1 RLADARHRMGTARRS
16 DHRPPARNGR
26 PATAIDESGPAGRRP
41 HGRDTAGRRTPRRE
55 EGARSLR
62 TYGCARHRRRREH
75 VGSAL
80 PDVRGAHRRLSARRR
95 RTIDLDGGRR
105 TPRRDPAGSRSR
117 ARRGRRP
124 SAARLASEFAASRR
138 LARAGPTTDGSR
150 TVSQLEGR
158 PSADPAFLDPLL
170 ELLRIP
176 SVSTGDADPKPIREA
191 AEWLRDYITANGGK
205 AEIEATNGNPLV
217 IGRFDANRPDAPNVL
232 IYGHYDVQ
240 GAEPLSLW
248 ETPPFEPTI
257 KDGRIYARGASDD
270 KGNFWPLLY
279 AACEMHASGELPVN
293 VRALVEGE
301 EENGSVNVM
310 TWLAA
315 DREPTDAA
323 IVYDSGTIAG
333 GPTITLGGRGVIG
346 GYVRVR
352 VADHDLHSGIHGG
365 VALNALHVL
374 IRMFSEVLHG
384 PDGLLRDELRAGIDP
399 IPDAERAMWPVL
411 DDPNRPLTGVGAR
424 PIAPDSGARY
434 FEITGWEPSLEVDE
448 IRAGDPR
455 TV

>member
-1 RLADARHRMGTARRS
+1 V
-16 DHRPPARNGR
+16 N
-26 PATAIDESGPAGRRP
+26 E
-41 HGRDTAGRRTPRRE
+41 
-55 EGARSLR
+55 
-62 TYGCARHRRRREH
+62 
-75 VGSAL
+75 
-80 PDVRGAHRRLSARRR
+80 
-95 RTIDLDGGRR
+95 
-105 TPRRDPAGSRSR
+105 
-117 ARRGRRP
+117 
-124 SAARLASEFAASRR
+124 
-138 LARAGPTTDGSR
+138 
-150 TVSQLEGR
+150 
-158 PSADPAFLDPLL
+158 FLDPLL
-170 ELLRIP
+170 DLLRIP

-191 AEWLRDYITANGGK
+191 AEWVRDYITSTGAK

-217 IGRFDANRPDAPNVL
+217 IGRFEANRPDAPHVL

-240 GAEPLSLW
+240 GPEPLDEW

-279 AACEMHASGELPVN
+279 TACAMHAKGELPVN

-301 EENGSVNVM
+301 EENSSRNVM
-310 TWLAA
+310 QWLAA
-315 DREPTDAA
+315 DRERTDAA

-352 VADHDLHSGIHGG
+352 VAAHDLHSGIHGG

-374 IRMFSEVLHG
+374 IRMFGNVLHG
-384 PDGLLRDELRAGIDP
+384 PDGLLRDELRSGIDP

-411 DDPNRPLTGVGAR
+411 DDPDRPLTGVGAR

-455 TV
+455 TVIPAQASAYMTIRLAPGQKWRDILDTCKHLMLEAAPENADVSFDIEHGVDAAGFDPESPVLKAGRRAFTRAFGSEPTLVRMGGTVPLLDVLAKRGIETIFTGFAGARDQIHAPNESYALKSLEDGRVAARALYEELAAL

>member
-1 RLADARHRMGTARRS
+1 M
-16 DHRPPARNGR
+16 
-26 PATAIDESGPAGRRP
+26 
-41 HGRDTAGRRTPRRE
+41 
-55 EGARSLR
+55 
-62 TYGCARHRRRREH
+62 
-75 VGSAL
+75 
-80 PDVRGAHRRLSARRR
+80 
-95 RTIDLDGGRR
+95 
-105 TPRRDPAGSRSR
+105 
-117 ARRGRRP
+117 
-124 SAARLASEFAASRR
+124 
-138 LARAGPTTDGSR
+138 
-150 TVSQLEGR
+150 SQLEGR

-455 TV
+455 TVIPAQASAYMTIRLAPGQKWREIVDTTKRLMLAAAPEGAEVTFDIDHGVDAAGFDPESPVLRAGRRAFAKAFGEEPTLVRMGGTVPLLDTLAKRGIDTIFTGFAGARDQIHAPNESYAIKSLEMGRTAARALYEELAAL

>member
-1 RLADARHRMGTARRS
+1 
-16 DHRPPARNGR
+16 
-26 PATAIDESGPAGRRP
+26 
-41 HGRDTAGRRTPRRE
+41 
-55 EGARSLR
+55 
-62 TYGCARHRRRREH
+62 
-75 VGSAL
+75 
-80 PDVRGAHRRLSARRR
+80 
-95 RTIDLDGGRR
+95 
-105 TPRRDPAGSRSR
+105 
-117 ARRGRRP
+117 
-124 SAARLASEFAASRR
+124 
-138 LARAGPTTDGSR
+138 
-150 TVSQLEGR
+150 VSQLEGR

-455 TV
+455 TVIPAQASAYMTIRLAPGQKWREIVDTTKRLMLAAAPEGAEVTFDIDHGVDAAGFDPESPVLRAGRRAFAKAFGEEPTLVRMGGTVPLLDTLAKRGIDTIFTGFAGARDQIHAPNESYAIKSLEMGRTAARALYEELAAL

>member
-1 RLADARHRMGTARRS
+1 VT
-16 DHRPPARNGR
+16 
-26 PATAIDESGPAGRRP
+26 
-41 HGRDTAGRRTPRRE
+41 
-55 EGARSLR
+55 
-62 TYGCARHRRRREH
+62 
-75 VGSAL
+75 
-80 PDVRGAHRRLSARRR
+80 
-95 RTIDLDGGRR
+95 
-105 TPRRDPAGSRSR
+105 DP
-117 ARRGRRP
+117 
-124 SAARLASEFAASRR
+124 
-138 LARAGPTTDGSR
+138 
-150 TVSQLEGR
+150 
-158 PSADPAFLDPLL
+158 FLDPLL
-170 ELLRIP
+170 DLLRIP

-191 AEWLRDYITANGGK
+191 AEWLREYIDAAGAK
-205 AEIEATNGNPLV
+205 CEIEATNGNPLV
-217 IGRFDANRPDAPNVL
+217 IGHFEANRADAPHVL

-240 GAEPLSLW
+240 GPEPLDEW

-279 AACEMHASGELPVN
+279 TACEMSASGELPVN
-293 VRALVEGE
+293 VRALIEGE
-301 EENGSVNVM
+301 EENSSRNVM
-310 TWLAA
+310 KWLT
-315 DREPTDAA
+315 DDGERTDAA

-346 GYVRVR
+346 GYVHVR

-399 IPDAERAMWPVL
+399 IPDTERALWPVL
-411 DDPNRPLTGVGAR
+411 DDPDRPLTGVGAR
-424 PIAPDSGARY
+424 PIAADSGARY

-455 TV
+455 TVIPAHAGAYMTIRLAPGQKWREVLETAKRLMKDAAPANADVTFDIEHGVDAAGFDPESPVLKAGRRAFARTFGSEPTLVRMGGTVPLLDVLKKRGIETIFTGFAGARDRIHAPNESYALKSLEMGRDAARALYEELAAL